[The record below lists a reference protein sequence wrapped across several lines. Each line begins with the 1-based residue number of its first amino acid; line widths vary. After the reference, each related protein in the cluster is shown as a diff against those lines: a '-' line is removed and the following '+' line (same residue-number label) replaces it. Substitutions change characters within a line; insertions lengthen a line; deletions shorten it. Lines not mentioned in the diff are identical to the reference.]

1 MDRAR
6 LYHVHLSGVSRYGRS
21 VVKWHDGLV
30 LVALKEADH
39 AYEITG
45 LAQGIRNDLTV
56 EIWRPDRQYIETVGV
71 NATAKRMGSHV
82 PDDNP
87 EVYQ

>member
-1 MDRAR
+1 MYRTD
-6 LYHVHLSGVSRYGRS
+6 LSGVSRYGRS

-45 LAQGIRNDLTV
+45 LAHGIRNDLTV

>member
-6 LYHVHLSGVSRYGRS
+6 LHHVHLSGVSRYGRS